1 MSVAVKGDRND
12 TEKPKAGG
20 VMEGR
25 FGGVLSQVSAA
36 GALIVV
42 FIFLT
47 FASPVFLTATNLF
60 NVATQTA
67 VVAIIAIGMT
77 FVIITAGIDLLVGSV
92 AALAGVLGV
101 QLMVYYGVPWPLAV
115 LLGTLAGGLIG
126 LLNGFLITV
135 AGMAPF
141 IATLGM
147 LSVAR
152 GLVYI
157 ITNAVSVFGAPNSF
171 KVLGQGTIFSFPVP
185 LIFLIIIA
193 VGGHFLLSRT
203 RLGRYSY
210 AIGSNPEAARL
221 SGIPVKRYLIRV

>member
-1 MSVAVKGDRND
+1 
-12 TEKPKAGG
+12 
-20 VMEGR
+20 
-25 FGGVLSQVSAA
+25 
-36 GALIVV
+36 
-42 FIFLT
+42 
-47 FASPVFLTATNLF
+47 
-60 NVATQTA
+60 
-67 VVAIIAIGMT
+67 
-77 FVIITAGIDLLVGSV
+77 
-92 AALAGVLGV
+92 
-101 QLMVYYGVPWPLAV
+101 
-115 LLGTLAGGLIG
+115 
-126 LLNGFLITV
+126 
-135 AGMAPF
+135 MAPF